1 MGCRYEKI
9 AAMDIPSSPTGILR
23 DQHRNI
29 LKIADLV
36 EHVIVSAG
44 EEAPDYD
51 ALDDCVTFIRLYA
64 DALHHGKEEDLLF
77 PELVS
82 RGMPKDGGP
91 IAVMLH
97 EHAEGRRFARTMAA
111 ELPAAREGD
120 AEARGRLVRAGRGY
134 VALIR
139 GHIMKEDHILFN
151 MADQLIDAPACR
163 SLCAAYDGVCQRR
176 FDGCTVAELESIL
189 ARLVE
194 KYPGA

>member
-1 MGCRYEKI
+1 MSV
-9 AAMDIPSSPTGILR
+9 PSTPTGVLR
-23 DQHRNI
+23 DQHRKI
-29 LKIADLV
+29 LKIADVLEHLV
-36 EHVIVSAG
+36 AVPP
-44 EEAPDYD
+44 EASPDYD
-51 ALDDCVTFIRLYA
+51 ALDDCVRFIRLYA

-97 EHAEGRRFARTMAA
+97 EHAEGRRFAKAMAS

-120 AEARGRLVRAGRGY
+120 REALGRLARAGRGY

-139 GHIMKEDHILFN
+139 GHIMKEDNILFN

-176 FDGCTVAELESIL
+176 FDGCTVVELESIL

-194 KYPGA
+194 RYPDA

>member
-1 MGCRYEKI
+1 M
-9 AAMDIPSSPTGILR
+9 AAMSATPTGILR

-29 LKIADLV
+29 LKVADVL
-36 EHVIVSAG
+36 EHVLESAG
-44 EEAPDYD
+44 EGGPDFEAVE
-51 ALDDCVTFIRLYA
+51 DCVTFIRLYA

-77 PELVS
+77 PELVA
-82 RGMPKDGGP
+82 RGMPKDAGP

-111 ELPAAREGD
+111 ELLAARQGD
-120 AEARGRLVRAGRGY
+120 ADARAKLERAGRGY

-139 GHIMKEDHILFN
+139 GHILKEDNILFN
-151 MADQLIDAPACR
+151 MADQLIDAPACS

-189 ARLVE
+189 GRLVAR
-194 KYPGA
+194 YPSA

>member
-1 MGCRYEKI
+1 MT
-9 AAMDIPSSPTGILR
+9 AMSTPATPTAILR

-29 LKIADLV
+29 LKIADML
-36 EHVIVSAG
+36 EHVLARAG
-44 EEAPDYD
+44 DGGPDYD
-51 ALDDCVTFIRLYA
+51 AVEDCVTFVRLYA

-77 PELVS
+77 PELIS
-82 RGMPKDGGP
+82 RGMRKDAGP

-111 ELPAAREGD
+111 ELPGARGGD
-120 AEARGRLVRAGRGY
+120 AEALGRLERAGRGY

-139 GHIMKEDHILFN
+139 GHIMKEDNILFN

-194 KYPGA
+194 RYPSV

>member
-1 MGCRYEKI
+1 MSVS
-9 AAMDIPSSPTGILR
+9 ATPTGILR

-29 LKIADLV
+29 LKIADLL
-36 EHVIVSAG
+36 EHVLTAAG
-44 EEAPDYD
+44 EGGPDYE
-51 ALDDCVTFIRLYA
+51 AVDDCVTFIRLYA

-97 EHAEGRRFARTMAA
+97 EHAEGRRFARAMAA

-120 AEARGRLVRAGRGY
+120 ADARGRLERAGRGY

-151 MADQLIDAPACR
+151 MADQMIDEPACR

-189 ARLVE
+189 ARLVAR
-194 KYPGA
+194 YPSA